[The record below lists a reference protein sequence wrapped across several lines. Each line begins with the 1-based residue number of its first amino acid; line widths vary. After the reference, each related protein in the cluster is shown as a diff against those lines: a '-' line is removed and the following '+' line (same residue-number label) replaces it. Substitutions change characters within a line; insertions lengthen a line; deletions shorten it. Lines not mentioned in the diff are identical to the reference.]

1 MSNLFKL
8 NNRDTTKAS
17 MTSSGVFIVNL
28 ADFTICSGASIV
40 DFEQE
45 NACWGRSFYL
55 VTSF

>member
-8 NNRDTTKAS
+8 NNRDTKKTS
-17 MTSSGVFIVNL
+17 MTYFGVFIVNL
-28 ADFTICSGASIV
+28 ADFKYCSGASIV

-45 NACWGRSFYL
+45 NACWGRSFYP